1 MRLLSL
7 AISAAL
13 LTACSSDGPVRE
25 PAELQD
31 IVSPQ
36 LQPRVLWDESP
47 GEGSDGQQSGLR
59 LAVEPDLILTA
70 DVSGDVFA
78 LDPKNGRRLWRAQ
91 TGARVISGP
100 TVAGDL
106 VLLGTK
112 DAEVIALK
120 RADGTPVWR
129 VTVSSE
135 VLAPPAGEGNVI
147 VVRCGDGKLFALAAA
162 DGKRLWSFDRA
173 VPPLTLRGLSAPL
186 VYGNTVFVGLDNGR
200 AVALKLDSGELLWEQ
215 VVAAPSGRSELE
227 RIVDVD
233 ADLLVTGDGPNGGVY
248 AVSFGGELAAVNLE
262 DGRVAWRR
270 PIKSYSGIAAV
281 EKILAVT
288 DEDGVVWALDA
299 QSGAAAWKQEA
310 LKYRGLS
317 PPVTHNGH
325 IVVADME
332 GYLHWLSPQDGRIV
346 ARVRAQRGSVV
357 TAPVARDNLLYVL
370 DTGGGIAAVETQP
383 TQ

>member
-1 MRLLSL
+1 MLRMGPCTLL
-7 AISAAL
+7 AAL
-13 LTACSSDGPVRE
+13 LAACNSDGPVRE

-31 IVSPQ
+31 IVSPE
-36 LQPRVLWDESP
+36 LQPRVLWNESA
-47 GEGSDGQQSGLR
+47 GEGGGGQRSGLR
-59 LAVEPDLILTA
+59 LAVEPDLILAA

-78 LDPKNGRRLWRAQ
+78 LDPRNGRRLWRAE

-100 TVAGDL
+100 AVSGDL

-120 RADGTPVWR
+120 RADGAPAWR

-135 VLAPPAGEGNVI
+135 VLAPPVGEGNVI
-147 VVRCGDGKLFALAAA
+147 VVRGGDGKLFGLSAE

-173 VPPLTLRGLSAPL
+173 VPPLTLRGMSAPL

-233 ADLLVTGDGPNGGVY
+233 ADLLVTSDGVY
-248 AVSFGGELAAVNLE
+248 AVSFGGELAAVSLE

-270 PIKSYSGIAAV
+270 PIKSYSGIALAD
-281 EKILAVT
+281 KILAVT

-310 LKYRGLS
+310 LKYRSLS
-317 PPVTHNGH
+317 PPVMLKGY
-325 IVVADME
+325 IVVADRE
-332 GYLHWLSPQDGRIV
+332 GYLHWLSPQDGHIV
-346 ARVRAQRGSVV
+346 ARVRALRAPV
-357 TAPVARDNLLYVL
+357 TTTPVARDKLLYAL
-370 DTGGGIAAVETQP
+370 DTDGGVAAVEIEGAKN
-383 TQ
+383 